1 MSNFVN
7 LLDIVYPVGSIYISM
22 NAESPASTVG
32 GTWTQITNRFLYSST
47 SSAATGGYEYEYMDI
62 YVDYY
67 YGLLAHADY
76 DRMFTFNEG
85 GGVTATYTKRT
96 QANAYNISSNA
107 TSSMAAVKPSQQ
119 LIQTMWDNK
128 PPYITCYMWYRTA

>member
-47 SSAATGGYEYEYMDI
+47 SSAAIGGYEYEYMDI

-76 DRMFTFNEG
+76 DKMFLFDANG
-85 GGVTATYTKRT
+85 ISATYTK
-96 QANAYNISSNA
+96 QAQTTPYNISSNVTGGLA
-107 TSSMAAVKPSQQ
+107 TTKPSQQ
-119 LIQTMWDNK
+119 LIKTTWDNK